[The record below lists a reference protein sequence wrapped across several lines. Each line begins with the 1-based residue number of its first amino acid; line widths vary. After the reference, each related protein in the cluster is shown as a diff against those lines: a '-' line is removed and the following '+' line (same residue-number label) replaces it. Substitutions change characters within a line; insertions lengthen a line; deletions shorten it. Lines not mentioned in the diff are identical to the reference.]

1 MNTCSLPPRG
11 IDVMIRSALVA
22 FTATAAVA
30 GIVGCGPVAAD
41 ATYREHNET
50 SQYTIDITY
59 PLGYPDAAAV
69 SDFVA
74 ADRAYFVDWVTE
86 VGSDGRNR
94 PYTYDVDAK
103 TYQSAQPPTTSMV
116 LTIDNDT
123 GAAHQGHPA
132 TAFKSF
138 TFDLAKQTPLT
149 FDTVFPSSAGVLD
162 VLTPLVRESYGAPML
177 ELLPS
182 DCRNFALTDD
192 AVIFF
197 FGEGQLIP
205 ADNTGPREI
214 SVPRSELAPLLA

>member
-1 MNTCSLPPRG
+1 MKIMTLR
-11 IDVMIRSALVA
+11 LL
-22 FTATAAVA
+22 TAAVA
-30 GIVGCGPVAAD
+30 GVVGCGPVDAD
-41 ATYREHNET
+41 ATYHEHNET

-59 PLGYPDAAAV
+59 PLGFPGAGAV

-74 ADRAYFVDWVTE
+74 ADRAAFVDYVSE
-86 VGSDGRNR
+86 VGPDGRNR
-94 PYTYDVDAK
+94 PYTYQVDAK
-103 TYQSAQPPTTSMV
+103 IYQSAQPATTSMV
-116 LTIDNDT
+116 LRVDDDS

-132 TAFKSF
+132 TAFTSF

-149 FDTVFPSSAGVLD
+149 FDTVFPSGQGVLD
-162 VLTPLVRESYGAPML
+162 VLTPLVRESYSAPML

-205 ADNTGPREI
+205 ADKTGPRQI
-214 SVPRSELAPLLA
+214 LVPRSELAPLLA